1 MDSPA
6 SSTGEIV
13 AGHFRLIAPLGAG
26 AMGSVWRALD
36 VKSGREVA
44 LKYIH
49 PELTAH
55 PSIVERFRRE
65 MAITARIHSPYTV
78 AVYEVGSAS
87 DGRQYLAMELVSG
100 KSLASVLAEQGALPP
115 TRIVRVGAQVAE
127 ALAAAHAVGVIHR
140 DLKPDNIMLYERS
153 LGSGGHVER
162 DRVKVLDFGVA
173 RLVDNG
179 PVEGEENWQTLTRQG
194 SLVGTPRYMAPEQ
207 ISFEPVTT
215 RTDLYALGVVLYEMA
230 VGKPP
235 FPCNSVR
242 EALNEHLFEEP
253 VPPTKLLE
261 HPFPASLERI
271 ILALLAKEPKER
283 PQHASDVAAL
293 LNEALTSTAPAPE
306 PSTPLPGGMTRVPSV
321 PALASSGTLV
331 PDLSMGTLVPDLGEP
346 SRGTIVP
353 DVGSAPEMTRGTL
366 VPDIVRGTLV
376 PDAPRGTLVPD
387 VMVQTSSRTMV
398 PEAELLDEILREIEA
413 EAPRQVSKGLHNQAP
428 DDRPTVR
435 EEAMRDFDSLMS
447 ARGPLRSSPS
457 LPELGDEAEPTE
469 LVDRGVARKL
479 VELDNEDAATQL
491 ADEEAS
497 QAIRGK
503 VMMVEDSTTSAD
515 DTLLPDEATAKPAVA
530 SGAAMWWETPLAW
543 VAVIGLTLVA
553 ATVVWWAMG

>member
-1 MDSPA
+1 MSTP
-6 SSTGEIV
+6 STTTGEIV
-13 AGHFRLIAPLGAG
+13 AGHFKLIAPLGAG

-78 AVYEVGSAS
+78 EVFEVGSAA

-100 KSLASVLAEQGALPP
+100 KSLAAVLAEQGALAP

-140 DLKPDNIMLYERS
+140 DLKPDNIMLYERA
-153 LGSGGHVER
+153 LGSGGRVER

-179 PVEGEENWQTLTRQG
+179 PVEGEESWQTLTRQG
-194 SLVGTPRYMAPEQ
+194 ALVGTPRYMAPEQ

-253 VPPTKLLE
+253 VPPTRILSQ
-261 HPFPASLERI
+261 PFPAALERI

-283 PQHASDVAAL
+283 PQTAGDVAIA
-293 LNEALTSTAPAPE
+293 LNESLTTTAPAPDSE
-306 PSTPLPGGMTRVPSV
+306 RAPSRPTLPSSLTLVPDLPAVAASATLV
-321 PALASSGTLV
+321 PDLSRGTLV
-331 PDLSMGTLVPDLGEP
+331 PDLSRGTLVPDLARGTLVPDLGGGRPAELGP
-346 SRGTIVP
+346 MASGRTIVP
-353 DVGSAPEMTRGTL
+353 
-366 VPDIVRGTLV
+366 
-376 PDAPRGTLVPD
+376 
-387 VMVQTSSRTMV
+387 
-398 PEAELLDEILREIEA
+398 EADMLDEILREIEQD
-413 EAPRQVSKGLHNQAP
+413 APRRAP
-428 DDRPTVR
+428 HPTPLFEPGAADRPADQ
-435 EEAMRDFDSLMS
+435 EDPMRDFDALMS
-447 ARGPLRSSPS
+447 ARGPLRPSPP
-457 LPELGDEAEPTE
+457 LAELGEEAEPTE
-469 LVDRGVARKL
+469 LVDRGEARKL
-479 VELDNEDAATQL
+479 VELGGEDAATQL

-503 VMMVEDSTTSAD
+503 LMVVEDTTSAD
-515 DTLLPDEATAKPAVA
+515 DTLLPSAAAPPAAVA
-530 SGAAMWWETPLAW
+530 PAAAVWWETPLAW
-543 VAVIGLTLVA
+543 AVVIGVA
-553 ATVVWWAMG
+553 LAIAVVVWWVMG